1 MAHLSDYCFLW
12 SQPVCQPMNGQY
24 IRVVTPK
31 NNFQNPLGNK
41 IGSNATIELT
51 SNCMTLSNS
60 N

>member
-31 NNFQNPLGNK
+31 NNFNNPLGK
-41 IGSNATIELT
+41 KLVQ
-51 SNCMTLSNS
+51 MQQ
-60 N
+60 